1 MSALLAFLSGACIL
15 GGTFFSLA
23 SVIGIL
29 RFPDV
34 YTRLHA
40 GTKALSGG
48 TMLVLLGAALRM
60 EGWQGTAKILLIA
73 LFLLGTNPLA
83 SHAIARACYRHGIL
97 PQGTRV
103 DDYASA
109 LEKRKKRKPGKRRK
123 KK

>member
-1 MSALLAFLSGACIL
+1 MSLFLHYLSGTLML
-15 GGTFFSLA
+15 GGVFFSLA
-23 SVIGIL
+23 SVVGIL

-48 TMLVLLGAALRM
+48 TVLVLFGVALRM
-60 EGWQGTAKILLIA
+60 EGWQGSAKIFMIA

-97 PQGTRV
+97 PKGTLT
-103 DDYASA
+103 DDYASS
-109 LEKRKKRKPGKRRK
+109 LKKKKMDRRKRRK
-123 KK
+123 K

>member
-1 MSALLAFLSGACIL
+1 MNLLLYYLSGTLIL
-15 GGTFFSLA
+15 GGVFFSLA
-23 SVIGIL
+23 SVVGII

-48 TMLVLLGAALRM
+48 TILVLFGVALRM
-60 EGWQGTAKILLIA
+60 EGWQGSAKILMIA

-97 PQGTRV
+97 PKGTV
-103 DDYASA
+103 TDDYALS
-109 LEKRKKRKPGKRRK
+109 LKKRKMDRKKRRRK
-123 KK
+123 K

>member
-1 MSALLAFLSGACIL
+1 MSSPIALLSGVCML
-15 GGTFFSLA
+15 GGTFFALA

-48 TMLVLLGAALRM
+48 AILILLGVALRM
-60 EGWQGTAKILLIA
+60 EGWQGTAKIFMII

-83 SHAIARACYRHGIL
+83 SHAIARSCYRHGIL
-97 PQGTRV
+97 PRGTRE
-103 DDYASA
+103 DDYAST
-109 LEKRKKRKPGKRRK
+109 LHKKKGGKTKKRRRK
-123 KK
+123 K

>member
-1 MSALLAFLSGACIL
+1 MSFFLHYLSGTLML
-15 GGTFFSLA
+15 GGVFFSLA
-23 SVIGIL
+23 SVVGIL

-48 TMLVLLGAALRM
+48 TVLVLFGVALRM
-60 EGWQGTAKILLIA
+60 EGWQGSAKIFMIA

-97 PQGTRV
+97 PKGTLT
-103 DDYASA
+103 DDYASS
-109 LEKRKKRKPGKRRK
+109 LKKKKMDRRKRRK
-123 KK
+123 K